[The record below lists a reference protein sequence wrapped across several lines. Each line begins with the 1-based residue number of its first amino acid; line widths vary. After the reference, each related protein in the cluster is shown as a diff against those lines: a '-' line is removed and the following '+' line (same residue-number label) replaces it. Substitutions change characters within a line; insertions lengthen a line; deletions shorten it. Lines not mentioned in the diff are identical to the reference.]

1 MELNIILHIDLME
14 DGEISVK
21 EDGTVTY
28 YNTFNLTNYDAT
40 DTLKVHL
47 FKTTGE
53 EVVIEL
59 EKEE

>member
-1 MELNIILHIDLME
+1 
-14 DGEISVK
+14 
-21 EDGTVTY
+21 
-28 YNTFNLTNYDAT
+28 
-40 DTLKVHL
+40 VHL